1 MKKKTQVITT
11 IAAVVVLIALC
22 FVYINSQKPVWLHFS
37 QQGIP
42 FEVDYPSKSKP
53 AISWVP
59 YGPAY
64 NNQSFPD
71 VSFGSHGHILAIP
84 ETISLE
90 DIIRDPGVN
99 ATFVRRTIINGYNA
113 AIFNISVNP
122 DAPSHHMYRVYL
134 NANEHAYTIDVNDEL
149 GEQIL
154 NSFKPLK

>member
-1 MKKKTQVITT
+1 MIKKKQIITT

-22 FVYINSQKPVWLHFS
+22 FVYIHSKKPIWLHFS

-42 FEVDYPSKSKP
+42 FEVDYPNDSKP
-53 AISWVP
+53 IISWIP

-71 VSFGSHGHILAIP
+71 VSFGRHGHIFAVP

-99 ATFVRRTIINGYNA
+99 ATFVRRTTINGYNA
-113 AIFNISVNP
+113 AIFNTSIEA
-122 DAPSHHMYRVYL
+122 DAPNRYHYRAYI
-134 NANEHAYTIDVNDEL
+134 NANEHAYTIDINDEL